1 MNCGIA
7 VDGIITLTKYNVNYI
22 PETLELMHELGI
34 HEAAIMLLATV
45 GNAKKNVRD
54 CYLTYDELKQ
64 FILQMTDLKK
74 QKNFQFAEDCSCRG
88 RTITVGALLAFI

>member
-45 GNAKKNVRD
+45 GNAKRMS
-54 CYLTYDELKQ
+54 E
-64 FILQMTDLKK
+64 I
-74 QKNFQFAEDCSCRG
+74 A
-88 RTITVGALLAFI
+88 I